1 MIKAPKRT
9 VLIALSLAGLSGCDH
24 PHEHHH
30 VITAKVI
37 DTIKAAEVR
46 GANDVSSGDPNKVLA
61 HFTADAVI
69 MIPGRAPI
77 VGAAA
82 LREAVS
88 NDLQGP
94 RDDLT
99 FASDKVEAPHSG
111 EIAASRGT
119 YKLTAPDPAKSSAGS
134 YVAVYRPA
142 VDGRW
147 LIAWLIAAPG
157 APQPPP
163 PAHGD

>member
-1 MIKAPKRT
+1 MIKAPGRPF
-9 VLIALSLAGLSGCDH
+9 LIGLALVALGGCERH
-24 PHEHHH
+24 HIHH

-37 DTIKAAEVR
+37 DTIKAGEVR

-61 HFTADAVI
+61 HFTADAVVV
-69 MIPGRAPI
+69 IPGRAPI
-77 VGAAA
+77 MGAAA
-82 LREAVS
+82 LRQAVS
-88 NDLQGP
+88 DDLQGP

-99 FASDKVEAPHSG
+99 FSSDKVEAPRSG

-119 YKLTAPDPAKSSAGS
+119 YKLTSSDPAKSSEGS

-142 VDGRW
+142 SDDRW

-157 APQPPP
+157 APKAAA
-163 PAHGD
+163 PAPAS

>member
-1 MIKAPKRT
+1 MIEAPTRT
-9 VLIALSLAGLSGCDH
+9 VFIALSLLALAGCDH
-24 PHEHHH
+24 PQHHH

-37 DTIKAAEVR
+37 DTIKASEVR
-46 GANDVSSGDPNKVLA
+46 GASDVSSGDPSKVLA
-61 HFTADAVI
+61 HFTADAVV

-82 LREAVS
+82 LRQAVS

-99 FASDKVEAPHSG
+99 FASDKVDAPRSG

-119 YKLTAPDPAKSSAGS
+119 YKLTAPDPGKSSAGS

-142 VDGRW
+142 DDGRW

-157 APQPPP
+157 APQAPT
-163 PAHGD
+163 PAQGG

>member
-1 MIKAPKRT
+1 MIKAPGRPF
-9 VLIALSLAGLSGCDH
+9 LIGLALVALGGCERH
-24 PHEHHH
+24 HQHH

-37 DTIKAAEVR
+37 DTIKAGEVR

-61 HFTADAVI
+61 HFTADAVVV
-69 MIPGRAPI
+69 IPGRAPI

-82 LREAVS
+82 LRQAVS
-88 NDLQGP
+88 DDLQGP

-99 FASDKVEAPHSG
+99 FASEAVDAPHSG

-119 YKLTAPDPAKSSAGS
+119 YKLTALDPAKSSAGS

-142 VDGRW
+142 SDGRW

-157 APQPPP
+157 APQAST
-163 PAHGD
+163 PAPAS

>member
-1 MIKAPKRT
+1 MIKAPKRA
-9 VLIALSLAGLSGCDH
+9 VLFVLTLVGVSGCGH
-24 PHEHHH
+24 PREHHH

-37 DTIKAAEVR
+37 DTIKASEVR

-61 HFTADAVI
+61 DFTSDAVVI
-69 MIPGRAPI
+69 IPGRAPI
-77 VGAAA
+77 AGAAA

-94 RDDLT
+94 RDDLS
-99 FASDKVEAPHSG
+99 FSSDKVEAPRSG

-119 YKLTAPDPAKSSAGS
+119 YKLTSPDPAKSSAGS

-142 VDGRW
+142 SDGRW
-147 LIAWLIAAPG
+147 LIAWLIATPG
-157 APQPPP
+157 APRALT
-163 PAHGD
+163 PASGG